1 MAYGHLLINF
11 WQLDVKSDRRG
22 IAESIG
28 FEAVDSGPLANA
40 RHLEPMAMLAIY
52 LGYVAGRGTKIAPA
66 VVPVA

>member
-11 WQLDVKSDRRG
+11 WQLDVKADRRG

-52 LGYVAGRGTKIAPA
+52 LG
-66 VVPVA
+66 

>member
-11 WQLDVKSDRRG
+11 WQLDVKADRRG

-40 RHLEPMAMLAIY
+40 RHLEPMAMLAIFAPPF
-52 LGYVAGRGTKIAPA
+52 GDWGRDGTCLLPKLC
-66 VVPVA
+66 